1 MQLIQQFKAI
11 FDESGLPLYLR
22 PYRILVTTASSGL
35 IETLFDAVSLHQL
48 KQFYQQ
54 EVPTACCWF
63 GGSRYT
69 NHVRDCTRRIP
80 HSRTTSA
87 NITEIPNHRAYV
99 LERDREMPLT
109 HSLSF
114 AR

>member
-54 EVPTACCWF
+54 EVPPLYPTACCWF

-69 NHVRDCTRRIP
+69 NHVRDRTRA
-80 HSRTTSA
+80 A
-87 NITEIPNHRAYV
+87 N
-99 LERDREMPLT
+99 
-109 HSLSF
+109 
-114 AR
+114 